1 MSTDTVAEYLNRKFH
16 KERER
21 IKEKLAAG
29 MNQNDYFRAV
39 GQAEGLAYAIALI
52 NETVKRIA
60 NDEELKDDE

>member
-1 MSTDTVAEYLNRKFH
+1 MSADTAAEFLINKFR

-21 IKEKLAAG
+21 IKEKLTAG